1 MKSIVLTMLFLLV
14 SCFGTTAIA
23 EDIKQFKKLS
33 LDDLSNMQITSA
45 SNRPTRLED
54 TAAAAYV
61 ITSEDIRRS
70 GATNLP
76 DVLRLVPGV
85 NVAQISASEWAISIR
100 GFNDQFSN
108 KLQVLVDGRSVYTPL
123 FSGVFWD
130 EQNVLMQD
138 IERIEVIRGPG
149 GATWGANAVNG
160 VINIITKQT
169 RATLGSIVSSVVGS
183 RQYELAGRTS
193 FAAGESTY
201 GRVYAKGFY
210 QRPLPDNN
218 PPGISDSNWRGGLFG
233 FRTDTT
239 SEDTSVM
246 LAGHFFK
253 EELDN
258 RQPLTAHLS
267 AVFEREHK
275 GNTHTL
281 KGYLYHFD
289 IGDWDTSVVKTKGGT
304 TTANLDYS
312 WKVRELG
319 MHKPTVGVSY
329 QMVYARAVPTFPP
342 SFERVSGSTHLFGGF
357 IQDDISLSDSLQ
369 LTVGAKLEHN
379 SYTGFEYQPSARLGW
394 SDGNHG
400 TFWLAASRAVRTPSI
415 FEDGGAMQN
424 TQAPSAATGY
434 LPVTLLL
441 HGNEQLK
448 AETVLS
454 YEAGYRKNVSQAFGI
469 DLAVFTNYYDN
480 LRTLNVGP
488 LLPQFT
494 PPLPFPTSLYAE
506 VSAGNTMRAR
516 THGVE
521 VAADYRPT
529 DAIKL
534 QASYSWLEI
543 QVREKTGNT
552 DTTIF
557 AEERKAPRH
566 QASLAAYYTLSDQ
579 WEVDMQ
585 LRYVGALP
593 SLDVKEYLTGDIRI
607 AWQAA
612 KGIELSLVGRNL
624 LSAKHREFG
633 EAGLAS
639 STAYRIPR
647 EAYLSMNWYF

>member
-1 MKSIVLTMLFLLV
+1 
-14 SCFGTTAIA
+14 
-23 EDIKQFKKLS
+23 
-33 LDDLSNMQITSA
+33 
-45 SNRPTRLED
+45 
-54 TAAAAYV
+54 
-61 ITSEDIRRS
+61 
-70 GATNLP
+70 
-76 DVLRLVPGV
+76 
-85 NVAQISASEWAISIR
+85 
-100 GFNDQFSN
+100 
-108 KLQVLVDGRSVYTPL
+108 
-123 FSGVFWD
+123 
-130 EQNVLMQD
+130 
-138 IERIEVIRGPG
+138 
-149 GATWGANAVNG
+149 
-160 VINIITKQT
+160 
-169 RATLGSIVSSVVGS
+169 
-183 RQYELAGRTS
+183 
-193 FAAGESTY
+193 
-201 GRVYAKGFY
+201 
-210 QRPLPDNN
+210 
-218 PPGISDSNWRGGLFG
+218 
-233 FRTDTT
+233 
-239 SEDTSVM
+239 M
-246 LAGHFFK
+246 LAGHLFK

-275 GNTHTL
+275 GDTHTL
-281 KGYLYHFD
+281 KAYLYHFD
-289 IGDWDTSVVKTKGGT
+289 IGTWDTSVAVTEGGT
-304 TTANLDYS
+304 TAANLDYS

-342 SFERVSGSTHLFGGF
+342 SFEQVSGSTHLFGGF

-379 SYTGFEYQPSARLGW
+379 SYTGFEYQPSARLRW

-400 TFWLAASRAVRTPSI
+400 AFWLAASRAVRTPSI
-415 FEDGGAMQN
+415 FEDGGAMQE
-424 TQAPSAATGY
+424 TRAPSAAV
-434 LPVTLLL
+434 PVPMTLLL
-441 HGNEQLK
+441 RGNEQLK

-454 YEAGYRKNVSQAFGI
+454 YEAGYRKNVSQVFGI
-469 DLAVFTNYYDN
+469 DLAVFTSYYDN

-488 LLPQFT
+488 YSLLPT
-494 PPLPFPTSLYAE
+494 IPPSAYAE
-506 VSAGNTMRAR
+506 VTAGNTMRAR
-516 THGVE
+516 TQGVE

-534 QASYSWLEI
+534 QVSYSLLEI

-557 AEERKAPRH
+557 AEERKSPRH

-593 SLDVKEYLTGDIRI
+593 SLDVKEYFTGDVRI

-612 KGIELSLVGRNL
+612 QGIELSLVGRNL

-633 EAGLAS
+633 QAGLAS

-647 EAYLSMNWYF
+647 EAYLSMNWHF

>member
-1 MKSIVLTMLFLLV
+1 MKPIVLTMLFLLV
-14 SCFGTTAIA
+14 SCFGTTAMA
-23 EDIKQFKKLS
+23 EDIKQFKKMS
-33 LDDLSNMQITSA
+33 IDDLSNMQITSA

-54 TAAAAYV
+54 TAAAAFV

-76 DVLRLVPGV
+76 DALRLVPGV

-130 EQNVLMQD
+130 EQNILMQD

-169 RATLGSIVSSVVGS
+169 SATLGSMVSSVVGS
-183 RQYELAGRTS
+183 RQYELAGRTG
-193 FAAGESTY
+193 FAAGKNTY

-210 QRPLPDNN
+210 QRPFADN
-218 PPGISDSNWRGGLFG
+218 PPDRSDSNWKGGLFG

-253 EELDN
+253 EELNN

-267 AVFEREHK
+267 AVFEREYK
-275 GNTHTL
+275 GDTHTL
-281 KGYLYHFD
+281 KAYLYHFD
-289 IGDWDTSVVKTKGGT
+289 IGTWDTSAAATEGGT

-329 QMVYARAVPTFPP
+329 QMVYARATPTFPP
-342 SFERVSGSTHLFGGF
+342 SFEQLSDSTHLFGGF

-379 SYTGFEYQPSARLGW
+379 SYTGFEYQPSARLRW

-424 TQAPSAATGY
+424 TLAPPAPTG

-441 HGNEQLK
+441 QGNEQLK

-454 YEAGYRKNVSQAFGI
+454 YEAGYRKNISSNLGL
-469 DLAVFTNYYDN
+469 DLAAFINYYDN

-488 LLPQFT
+488 YLPQFT
-494 PPLPFPTSLYAE
+494 PPLPIPTSFY
-506 VSAGNTMRAR
+506 VDVTAGNTMRAR
-516 THGVE
+516 TQGVE

-534 QASYSWLEI
+534 QVSYSWLEV
-543 QVREKTGNT
+543 QVREKAGNT
-552 DTTIF
+552 DPNIF
-557 AEERKAPRH
+557 TEEQKSPRH
-566 QASLAAYYTLSDQ
+566 QASLAAYCTLSDQ

-593 SLDVKEYLTGDIRI
+593 SLDVKEYLTGDVRI

-612 KGIELSLVGRNL
+612 QGIELSLVGRNL

-633 EAGLAS
+633 KAGLVS
-639 STAYRIPR
+639 SAAFRIPR

>member
-1 MKSIVLTMLFLLV
+1 
-14 SCFGTTAIA
+14 
-23 EDIKQFKKLS
+23 
-33 LDDLSNMQITSA
+33 
-45 SNRPTRLED
+45 LED

-76 DVLRLVPGV
+76 DALRLVPGV

-169 RATLGSIVSSVVGS
+169 RATLGSMVSSVVGS
-183 RQYELAGRTS
+183 RQYELAGRTG
-193 FAAGESTY
+193 FAVGENTY

-210 QRPLPDNN
+210 QRPFADNN
-218 PPGISDSNWRGGLFG
+218 PPGLSDSNWRGGLFG

-275 GNTHTL
+275 GDTHTL

-289 IGDWDTSVVKTKGGT
+289 IGTWDTSVAVTEGGT
-304 TTANLDYS
+304 TAANLDYS

-319 MHKPTVGVSY
+319 MHKTTVGASY

-342 SFERVSGSTHLFGGF
+342 SFGQVSGSTHLFGGF
-357 IQDDISLSDSLQ
+357 IQDDMSLSDNLQ
-369 LTVGAKLEHN
+369 LTVGVKLEHN
-379 SYTGFEYQPSARLGW
+379 SYTGFEYQPSARLRW

-400 TFWLAASRAVRTPSI
+400 AFWLAASRAVRTPSI
-415 FEDGGAMQN
+415 FEDGGAMQD
-424 TQAPSAATGY
+424 TRAPSAATGY

-454 YEAGYRKNVSQAFGI
+454 YEAGYRKNVSQVFGI

-488 LLPQFT
+488 LFPQFT

-506 VSAGNTMRAR
+506 VTTGNTMRAR
-516 THGVE
+516 TQGVE

-543 QVREKTGNT
+543 QVREKTGNA

-557 AEERKAPRH
+557 AEERKSPRH

-585 LRYVGALP
+585 LRYVGDLP
-593 SLDVKEYLTGDIRI
+593 SLDVKEYLTGDVRI

-612 KGIELSLVGRNL
+612 QGIELSLVGRNL
-624 LSAKHREFG
+624 FSAKHREFG
-633 EAGLAS
+633 QAGLAS

-647 EAYLSMNWYF
+647 EAYVSMNWYF